1 MTGLVRI
8 RGAGWDS
15 VISLYPQNKLR
26 LGVVIDFTV
35 TEANYAIFGHARCA
49 RDIVSL
55 DITIEHVHLVACMY
69 IHTQH
74 WCDCVLYCTGNS
86 TCVAHVWLCWLHW
99 HINGSQLL

>member
-15 VISLYPQNKLR
+15 VISLCPQNKLR
-26 LGVVIDFTV
+26 LGVVINFTV

-69 IHTQH
+69 IHTH
-74 WCDCVLYCTGNS
+74 NTGVIVYCTILV
-86 TCVAHVWLCWLHW
+86 TQHV
-99 HINGSQLL
+99 